1 MEEPTR
7 GRDAGFSEAVLRAM
21 ASQKLFVSPEHTHT
35 PASLSGPELTPGRV
49 GLPRFGSGS
58 WERVA
63 LPSDLPPPALQA
75 PAAIPEPATTAARV
89 AQSLGDRAPRDPV
102 SLAEGASRSARA
114 PQLSARPTPPP
125 SAGGGQELEQ
135 HNGPATHRDPRGTP
149 GSDRHFLGRILDTP
163 SQLFTFTHRAAEHSP
178 SRCGDAIRAG
188 SPHTAGPDTVRQSA
202 VESERHAVDE
212 PLHPSEHPHTQ
223 PWTPHPAQPEAPA
236 KVSATAASAP
246 SEDQNRSQTHHNER
260 REQSRDQHQPGP
272 RVRAS
277 SPPPSPR
284 VSAAPPD
291 QVPASRWPPSVPT
304 RTNDDHAAWP
314 PHRGG
319 GSGLVVPS
327 VRADR
332 AMDRRVCMYV

>member
-1 MEEPTR
+1 M
-7 GRDAGFSEAVLRAM
+7 
-21 ASQKLFVSPEHTHT
+21 
-35 PASLSGPELTPGRV
+35 
-49 GLPRFGSGS
+49 PRFGSGS

-75 PAAIPEPATTAARV
+75 PAAIPEPATTAARET
-89 AQSLGDRAPRDPV
+89 QSLGDRAPRDPV

-149 GSDRHFLGRILDTP
+149 GSDQHFLGRILDTP

-188 SPHTAGPDTVRQSA
+188 SPHTAGPDTVRQSV

-223 PWTPHPAQPEAPA
+223 PWTHLAPTEAPA

-246 SEDQNRSQTHHNER
+246 SGDQNRSQTHHNER
-260 REQSRDQHQPGP
+260 REQSRDQHQPAP
-272 RVRAS
+272 HVRAS

-314 PHRGG
+314 SHRGG
-319 GSGLVVPS
+319 GSGLVVSS